1 MLQERW
7 IVQLYLESA
16 LARGFGE
23 RRRVVQVI
31 NVLGLQLHA
40 FNIFLIFIKLGL
52 DLLVSPVGM
61 FGMVT
66 LKISVHS
73 CAIPGKFSSSET
85 GRGVIKL
92 SPSREC

>member
-1 MLQERW
+1 M
-7 IVQLYLESA
+7 
-16 LARGFGE
+16 
-23 RRRVVQVI
+23 QVI

-40 FNIFLIFIKLGL
+40 LNIFLIFIKLGV
-52 DLLVSPVGM
+52 DLLISPVCM
-61 FGMVT
+61 FGIVT

-73 CAIPGKFSSSET
+73 YAVPDKFNSSET